1 MMELITAL
9 GLTAVAILM
18 SAATLLGRH
27 RSASTHKERRH
38 PTWAMGLLLSG
49 LLNSALAGAVA
60 GLSAA
65 AWAWMG

>member
-9 GLTAVAILM
+9 ALTAVAILM
-18 SAATLLGRH
+18 SAATLLGQH

-49 LLNSALAGAVA
+49 L
-60 GLSAA
+60 
-65 AWAWMG
+65 